1 MSPQPTT
8 IPAPLNPAT
17 TTMIVILGVL
27 IGLTALCCVS
37 CVGVGLKQVI
47 SRLLS
52 RATSAKAKAES
63 DSASVNSASSRK
75 GLTSSSPFSSK
86 SPSETSRTGSP
97 DSSSA
102 SSFNGFNQV
111 LVSEKMRAK
120 LKQLEDQRKEEDLP

>member
-1 MSPQPTT
+1 
-8 IPAPLNPAT
+8 
-17 TTMIVILGVL
+17 MIVILGVL

-37 CVGVGLKQVI
+37 CVGVGLKQVV

-102 SSFNGFNQV
+102 SSFNGFNGFNGFNQV